1 MHKDWAL
8 RNSEHCGTFNEEV
21 NSSLCT
27 KDTRNHLGNFDTEIH
42 PILQ

>member
-27 KDTRNHLGNFDTEIH
+27 KDIYQKPPGEF
-42 PILQ
+42 